1 MSSNL
6 HCGFLLVWPPGWQR
20 AVAVTRGAIQV
31 LSPPNASKP
40 FELRSTFPDNRSYKG
55 ASSRSGG
62 MSAEASMQ
70 ASLAETVESGHQSQG
85 RREWGG
91 AGGQNLNQC
100 SAALLP
106 LYIYIYIPRRD
117 TFDLTNCGTLRKTSR
132 YTGSHKARGSSCAI
146 YGAVGPEVAASL
158 ASDRPRPA
166 VLGSSQRTHTTN
178 RRPSKNSS

>member
-31 LSPPNASKP
+31 LSPPTPPSPLNLEA
-40 FELRSTFPDNRSYKG
+40 RYKG

-85 RREWGG
+85 RREWGRRG
-91 AGGQNLNQC
+91 AKTST
-100 SAALLP
+100 SAALP
-106 LYIYIYIPRRD
+106 LYIPRRD